1 MAENK
6 RNETANG
13 FYFRENF
20 MSQARCL
27 GNYDKL
33 LNLLDMALLYA
44 KGEKVEPDDPLLQM
58 AFTSWKDVFDYER
71 RKKKEYQERMTERAQ
86 KANSAKRAK
95 RQQKPKET
103 EFVEAEEEERFP
115 FSEFWK
121 LYDKDVNE
129 SECRFAWKHYS
140 DETKGKIM
148 NHVKAYV
155 CAKRDKRYRKDPL
168 NYLKQQTWLD
178 EIIDTTDNN
187 AAYGSNIKKSIREQ
201 EFERN
206 VEVLKDTVARA
217 ERGEYAALDPF
228 NAPAKEYWE
237 LQRDMENGGAT

>member
-1 MAENK
+1 MVENNENK
-6 RNETANG
+6 IGFFFRKSFVQQMKRLKTVEQTVMLANAAIALSEG
-13 FYFRENF
+13 KEVDIKDDYV
-20 MSQARCL
+20 
-27 GNYDKL
+27 
-33 LNLLDMALLYA
+33 DMAFSSWRTILEFDKARQEEYR
-44 KGEKVEPDDPLLQM
+44 EKM
-58 AFTSWKDVFDYER
+58 SNRT
-71 RKKKEYQERMTERAQ
+71 Q
-86 KANSAKRAK
+86 KATDARRAK
-95 RQQKPKET
+95 RQQKPKEI

-129 SECRFAWKHYS
+129 SECLFAWKHYS

-178 EIIDTTDNN
+178 EIIDTTENT

-217 ERGEYAALDPF
+217 QRGEYAALDPF